1 MKKEKTM
8 QIQTKKL
15 NRVRLLNWMYFGYE
29 TFPINQGSV
38 LISGENAA
46 GKSTVLDAIQMVLTG
61 NSTKFNKAANEN
73 SDRDL
78 KSYVR
83 CKIDTTEK
91 TYLREG
97 NVISNIALEFYEEK
111 ENRWF
116 VIGVHI
122 TSGNENENPAKRWYI
137 ENGQLEDFSF
147 LTEENKPSMA
157 DEFRNKGEKVKF
169 IKTVNEYKENLR
181 HRLGNLEDKFFEVI
195 LKALAFRPVDNVKD
209 FINRY
214 VLTEKNIDV
223 QSLRESIDVLNEF
236 EQTLKKA
243 KQERDVLGEILKR
256 FSEIEENEHN
266 KEVNDMLMK
275 IVDKDILEK
284 SKEDG
289 LSQIRID
296 NQKLKNTISEKNNI
310 EEQLKQVRAKL
321 MQLQQTFENS
331 DYRKLTEKLQN
342 SIDKLYEEKSGEEI
356 RKQQLTDY
364 LRFLNNYLNL
374 LSKIKE
380 IPVTTEAVKNIGQ
393 NFDENQKIE
402 TVDKL
407 EAFLNKEIESIREN
421 NYEIKK
427 ERDLISEQISK
438 LENEIN
444 LLESQSIQFP
454 EETERL
460 RNCIQKEFE
469 ESGIDSPVYIFA
481 ELISITDKQWTNAI
495 EGYLNTQRFYLIV
508 EPEYYTRALQI
519 YNANKR
525 SYSQGIINF
534 KKLPETEPENNSLA
548 SLVTTEN
555 RFARRYADYVLGNV
569 ICCEQLENL
578 ENYSSAITKDCM
590 VYKNYVSRKIDPKI
604 YAKPY
609 IGKDAIEVQ
618 LKNAKNQRKVL
629 LEKLPDLRIQIET
642 YKQLEDS
649 YKHVNFDMVKSNMDS
664 PNKLVSVCERLK
676 KEQEEFDKISKNQ
689 DIIELQNQIAAYEK
703 NVDNLDSKRVS
714 LVKTETILNNSIQ
727 DTEKQLSGIDE
738 QLESKIE
745 ELTTLQD
752 YHASLYKEAFDKYL
766 DAMKHE
772 GMEKI
777 QTNYSRQKAVYDNK
791 ANRLLNGE
799 KGFTGLIQMQ
809 SNYNSTFSK
818 DFYSGL
824 AGYEQYKAQSDKL
837 NNVEIVRTEET
848 IRVSREKCE
857 DIFKNEFLSKMKESI
872 ESARYEFDN
881 LKKALKDINYG
892 EDTYKFIL
900 TPNSQKRNLYN
911 MIMADD
917 NLGTSNLFSGNFE
930 SQYKDEIDELFTKIK
945 AGDSSD
951 QAVREY
957 TDYRTYLDYDIEITK
972 KNGTVQK
979 LSAKAKSNSG
989 GESQVPFYVIMAA
1002 SLNNIYQNKNS
1013 VRLLMLDEA
1022 FNNMD
1027 EQRIASVMKFFNQLQ
1042 FQTILVAPSPKIQ
1055 DIEENVDSVLT
1066 VMREDTISFVEDF
1079 RYYGE

>member
-342 SIDKLYEEKSGEEI
+342 SIDKLYEEKSAEEI

-427 ERDLISEQISK
+427 EKDLISEQISK

-519 YNANKR
+519 YNANKK

-534 KKLPETEPENNSLA
+534 RKLPETEPENNSLA

-642 YKQLEDS
+642 CKQLEDS

>member
-91 TYLREG
+91 TYLRQG

-169 IKTVNEYKENLR
+169 IKTVNEYKESLR

-342 SIDKLYEEKSGEEI
+342 SIDKLYEEKSAEEI

-407 EAFLNKEIESIREN
+407 EAFLSKEIEFIREN

-519 YNANKR
+519 YNANKK

-590 VYKNYVSRKIDPKI
+590 VYKNYVSRKIDPRI

>member
-91 TYLREG
+91 TYLRQG

-157 DEFRNKGEKVKF
+157 DEFRNTGEKVKF

-342 SIDKLYEEKSGEEI
+342 SIDKLYEEKSVEEI
-356 RKQQLTDY
+356 RNQQLTNY

-407 EAFLNKEIESIREN
+407 EAFLSKEIEFIREN

-534 KKLPETEPENNSLA
+534 RKLPETEPENNSLA

-676 KEQEEFDKISKNQ
+676 KEQEEFDNISKNQ

>member
-1 MKKEKTM
+1 M

-29 TFPINQGSV
+29 TFPVNQGSV

-91 TYLREG
+91 TYLRQG

-342 SIDKLYEEKSGEEI
+342 SIDKLYEEKSAEEI
-356 RKQQLTDY
+356 RNQQLTDY

-407 EAFLNKEIESIREN
+407 EAFLSKEIESIREN

-427 ERDLISEQISK
+427 ERDRISEQISK

-534 KKLPETEPENNSLA
+534 RKLPETEPENNSLA

-555 RFARRYADYVLGNV
+555 RFARRYADYVLG
-569 ICCEQLENL
+569 
-578 ENYSSAITKDCM
+578 
-590 VYKNYVSRKIDPKI
+590 
-604 YAKPY
+604 
-609 IGKDAIEVQ
+609 
-618 LKNAKNQRKVL
+618 
-629 LEKLPDLRIQIET
+629 
-642 YKQLEDS
+642 
-649 YKHVNFDMVKSNMDS
+649 
-664 PNKLVSVCERLK
+664 ER
-676 KEQEEFDKISKNQ
+676 
-689 DIIELQNQIAAYEK
+689 
-703 NVDNLDSKRVS
+703 
-714 LVKTETILNNSIQ
+714 
-727 DTEKQLSGIDE
+727 
-738 QLESKIE
+738 
-745 ELTTLQD
+745 
-752 YHASLYKEAFDKYL
+752 
-766 DAMKHE
+766 
-772 GMEKI
+772 
-777 QTNYSRQKAVYDNK
+777 
-791 ANRLLNGE
+791 
-799 KGFTGLIQMQ
+799 
-809 SNYNSTFSK
+809 
-818 DFYSGL
+818 
-824 AGYEQYKAQSDKL
+824 
-837 NNVEIVRTEET
+837 
-848 IRVSREKCE
+848 
-857 DIFKNEFLSKMKESI
+857 
-872 ESARYEFDN
+872 
-881 LKKALKDINYG
+881 
-892 EDTYKFIL
+892 
-900 TPNSQKRNLYN
+900 
-911 MIMADD
+911 
-917 NLGTSNLFSGNFE
+917 
-930 SQYKDEIDELFTKIK
+930 
-945 AGDSSD
+945 
-951 QAVREY
+951 
-957 TDYRTYLDYDIEITK
+957 
-972 KNGTVQK
+972 
-979 LSAKAKSNSG
+979 
-989 GESQVPFYVIMAA
+989 
-1002 SLNNIYQNKNS
+1002 
-1013 VRLLMLDEA
+1013 
-1022 FNNMD
+1022 
-1027 EQRIASVMKFFNQLQ
+1027 
-1042 FQTILVAPSPKIQ
+1042 
-1055 DIEENVDSVLT
+1055 
-1066 VMREDTISFVEDF
+1066 
-1079 RYYGE
+1079 

>member
-91 TYLREG
+91 TYLRQG

-407 EAFLNKEIESIREN
+407 EAFLNKEIEFIREN

-777 QTNYSRQKAVYDNK
+777 HTNYSRQKAVYDNK

>member
-91 TYLREG
+91 TYLRQG

-342 SIDKLYEEKSGEEI
+342 SIDKLYEEKSVEEI
-356 RKQQLTDY
+356 RNQQLTNY

-407 EAFLNKEIESIREN
+407 EAFLNKEIEFIREN

-427 ERDLISEQISK
+427 ERDRILEQISK

-534 KKLPETEPENNSLA
+534 RKLPETEPENNSLA

-703 NVDNLDSKRVS
+703 NVDDLDSKRVS

-727 DTEKQLSGIDE
+727 DTEKQLSSIDE

-752 YHASLYKEAFDKYL
+752 YHASLYNEAFGKYL

>member
-91 TYLREG
+91 TYLRQG

-147 LTEENKPSMA
+147 LTGENKPSMA

-342 SIDKLYEEKSGEEI
+342 SIDKLYEEKSAEEI

-380 IPVTTEAVKNIGQ
+380 IPVTTEAVKNIGL

-519 YNANKR
+519 YNANKK

-534 KKLPETEPENNSLA
+534 RKLPETEPENNSLA

-714 LVKTETILNNSIQ
+714 LVKTETTLNNSIQ

-911 MIMADD
+911 MIMADN

>member
-91 TYLREG
+91 TYLRQG

-342 SIDKLYEEKSGEEI
+342 SIDKLYEEKSAEEI

-519 YNANKR
+519 YNANKK

-689 DIIELQNQIAAYEK
+689 DIIELQNQIATYEK
-703 NVDNLDSKRVS
+703 NVDKLDSKRVS

>member
-91 TYLREG
+91 TYIREG

-356 RKQQLTDY
+356 RNQQLTNY

-407 EAFLNKEIESIREN
+407 EAFLNKEIEFIREN

-427 ERDLISEQISK
+427 ERDRILEQISK

>member
-91 TYLREG
+91 TYLRQG

-157 DEFRNKGEKVKF
+157 DEFRNTGEKVKF

-342 SIDKLYEEKSGEEI
+342 SIDKLYEEKSVEEI
-356 RKQQLTDY
+356 RNQQLTNY

-407 EAFLNKEIESIREN
+407 EAFLNKEIESIREK

-427 ERDLISEQISK
+427 EKDLISEQISK

-534 KKLPETEPENNSLA
+534 RKLPETEPENNSLA

>member
-1 MKKEKTM
+1 M

-91 TYLREG
+91 TYLRQG

-356 RKQQLTDY
+356 RNQQLTNY

-407 EAFLNKEIESIREN
+407 EAFLNKEIEFIREN

-427 ERDLISEQISK
+427 ERDRILEQISK

-676 KEQEEFDKISKNQ
+676 KEQEEFDNISKNQ

-714 LVKTETILNNSIQ
+714 LVKTETTLNNSIQ

-1002 SLNNIYQNKNS
+1002 SLNNIYHNKNS

>member
-1 MKKEKTM
+1 M

-29 TFPINQGSV
+29 TFPVNQGSV

-91 TYLREG
+91 TYLRQG

-256 FSEIEENEHN
+256 FNEIEENEHN

-284 SKEDG
+284 SKEER

-342 SIDKLYEEKSGEEI
+342 SIDKLYEEKSAEEI
-356 RKQQLTDY
+356 RNQQLTDY

-407 EAFLNKEIESIREN
+407 EAFLSKEIESIREN

-427 ERDLISEQISK
+427 ERDRISEQISK

-534 KKLPETEPENNSLA
+534 RKLPETEPENISLA

-555 RFARRYADYVLGNV
+555 RFARRYADYVLG
-569 ICCEQLENL
+569 
-578 ENYSSAITKDCM
+578 
-590 VYKNYVSRKIDPKI
+590 
-604 YAKPY
+604 
-609 IGKDAIEVQ
+609 
-618 LKNAKNQRKVL
+618 
-629 LEKLPDLRIQIET
+629 
-642 YKQLEDS
+642 
-649 YKHVNFDMVKSNMDS
+649 
-664 PNKLVSVCERLK
+664 ER
-676 KEQEEFDKISKNQ
+676 
-689 DIIELQNQIAAYEK
+689 
-703 NVDNLDSKRVS
+703 
-714 LVKTETILNNSIQ
+714 
-727 DTEKQLSGIDE
+727 
-738 QLESKIE
+738 
-745 ELTTLQD
+745 
-752 YHASLYKEAFDKYL
+752 
-766 DAMKHE
+766 
-772 GMEKI
+772 
-777 QTNYSRQKAVYDNK
+777 
-791 ANRLLNGE
+791 
-799 KGFTGLIQMQ
+799 
-809 SNYNSTFSK
+809 
-818 DFYSGL
+818 
-824 AGYEQYKAQSDKL
+824 
-837 NNVEIVRTEET
+837 
-848 IRVSREKCE
+848 
-857 DIFKNEFLSKMKESI
+857 
-872 ESARYEFDN
+872 
-881 LKKALKDINYG
+881 
-892 EDTYKFIL
+892 
-900 TPNSQKRNLYN
+900 
-911 MIMADD
+911 
-917 NLGTSNLFSGNFE
+917 
-930 SQYKDEIDELFTKIK
+930 
-945 AGDSSD
+945 
-951 QAVREY
+951 
-957 TDYRTYLDYDIEITK
+957 
-972 KNGTVQK
+972 
-979 LSAKAKSNSG
+979 
-989 GESQVPFYVIMAA
+989 
-1002 SLNNIYQNKNS
+1002 
-1013 VRLLMLDEA
+1013 
-1022 FNNMD
+1022 
-1027 EQRIASVMKFFNQLQ
+1027 
-1042 FQTILVAPSPKIQ
+1042 
-1055 DIEENVDSVLT
+1055 
-1066 VMREDTISFVEDF
+1066 
-1079 RYYGE
+1079 

>member
-1 MKKEKTM
+1 M

-15 NRVRLLNWMYFGYE
+15 NRVRLVNWMYFGYE

-91 TYLREG
+91 TYLRQG

-342 SIDKLYEEKSGEEI
+342 SIDKLYEEKSAEEI
-356 RKQQLTDY
+356 RNQQLTDY

-407 EAFLNKEIESIREN
+407 EAFLSKEIEFIREN

-525 SYSQGIINF
+525 S
-534 KKLPETEPENNSLA
+534 
-548 SLVTTEN
+548 
-555 RFARRYADYVLGNV
+555 
-569 ICCEQLENL
+569 
-578 ENYSSAITKDCM
+578 
-590 VYKNYVSRKIDPKI
+590 
-604 YAKPY
+604 
-609 IGKDAIEVQ
+609 
-618 LKNAKNQRKVL
+618 
-629 LEKLPDLRIQIET
+629 
-642 YKQLEDS
+642 
-649 YKHVNFDMVKSNMDS
+649 
-664 PNKLVSVCERLK
+664 
-676 KEQEEFDKISKNQ
+676 
-689 DIIELQNQIAAYEK
+689 
-703 NVDNLDSKRVS
+703 
-714 LVKTETILNNSIQ
+714 
-727 DTEKQLSGIDE
+727 
-738 QLESKIE
+738 
-745 ELTTLQD
+745 
-752 YHASLYKEAFDKYL
+752 
-766 DAMKHE
+766 
-772 GMEKI
+772 
-777 QTNYSRQKAVYDNK
+777 
-791 ANRLLNGE
+791 
-799 KGFTGLIQMQ
+799 
-809 SNYNSTFSK
+809 
-818 DFYSGL
+818 
-824 AGYEQYKAQSDKL
+824 
-837 NNVEIVRTEET
+837 
-848 IRVSREKCE
+848 
-857 DIFKNEFLSKMKESI
+857 
-872 ESARYEFDN
+872 
-881 LKKALKDINYG
+881 
-892 EDTYKFIL
+892 
-900 TPNSQKRNLYN
+900 
-911 MIMADD
+911 
-917 NLGTSNLFSGNFE
+917 
-930 SQYKDEIDELFTKIK
+930 
-945 AGDSSD
+945 
-951 QAVREY
+951 
-957 TDYRTYLDYDIEITK
+957 
-972 KNGTVQK
+972 
-979 LSAKAKSNSG
+979 
-989 GESQVPFYVIMAA
+989 
-1002 SLNNIYQNKNS
+1002 
-1013 VRLLMLDEA
+1013 
-1022 FNNMD
+1022 
-1027 EQRIASVMKFFNQLQ
+1027 
-1042 FQTILVAPSPKIQ
+1042 
-1055 DIEENVDSVLT
+1055 
-1066 VMREDTISFVEDF
+1066 
-1079 RYYGE
+1079 

>member
-91 TYLREG
+91 TYLRQG

-342 SIDKLYEEKSGEEI
+342 SIDKLYEEKSAEEI

-407 EAFLNKEIESIREN
+407 EAFLSKEIEFIREN

-427 ERDLISEQISK
+427 ERDRISEQISK

>member
-91 TYLREG
+91 TYLRQG

-342 SIDKLYEEKSGEEI
+342 SIDKLYEEKSAEEI

-407 EAFLNKEIESIREN
+407 EAFLSKEIEFIREN

-534 KKLPETEPENNSLA
+534 RKLPETEPENNSLA

>member
-1 MKKEKTM
+1 M

-29 TFPINQGSV
+29 TFPVNQGSV

-91 TYLREG
+91 TYLRQG

-214 VLTEKNIDV
+214 VLTEKNIYV

-266 KEVNDMLMK
+266 KKVNDMLMK

-284 SKEDG
+284 SKEER

-342 SIDKLYEEKSGEEI
+342 SIDKLYEEKSAEEI
-356 RKQQLTDY
+356 RNQQLTDY

-407 EAFLNKEIESIREN
+407 EAFLSKEIESIREN

-427 ERDLISEQISK
+427 ERDRISEQISK

-534 KKLPETEPENNSLA
+534 RKLPETEPENNSLA
-548 SLVTTEN
+548 SLVITEN
-555 RFARRYADYVLGNV
+555 RFARRYADYVLG
-569 ICCEQLENL
+569 
-578 ENYSSAITKDCM
+578 
-590 VYKNYVSRKIDPKI
+590 
-604 YAKPY
+604 
-609 IGKDAIEVQ
+609 
-618 LKNAKNQRKVL
+618 
-629 LEKLPDLRIQIET
+629 
-642 YKQLEDS
+642 
-649 YKHVNFDMVKSNMDS
+649 
-664 PNKLVSVCERLK
+664 ER
-676 KEQEEFDKISKNQ
+676 
-689 DIIELQNQIAAYEK
+689 
-703 NVDNLDSKRVS
+703 
-714 LVKTETILNNSIQ
+714 
-727 DTEKQLSGIDE
+727 
-738 QLESKIE
+738 
-745 ELTTLQD
+745 
-752 YHASLYKEAFDKYL
+752 
-766 DAMKHE
+766 
-772 GMEKI
+772 
-777 QTNYSRQKAVYDNK
+777 
-791 ANRLLNGE
+791 
-799 KGFTGLIQMQ
+799 
-809 SNYNSTFSK
+809 
-818 DFYSGL
+818 
-824 AGYEQYKAQSDKL
+824 
-837 NNVEIVRTEET
+837 
-848 IRVSREKCE
+848 
-857 DIFKNEFLSKMKESI
+857 
-872 ESARYEFDN
+872 
-881 LKKALKDINYG
+881 
-892 EDTYKFIL
+892 
-900 TPNSQKRNLYN
+900 
-911 MIMADD
+911 
-917 NLGTSNLFSGNFE
+917 
-930 SQYKDEIDELFTKIK
+930 
-945 AGDSSD
+945 
-951 QAVREY
+951 
-957 TDYRTYLDYDIEITK
+957 
-972 KNGTVQK
+972 
-979 LSAKAKSNSG
+979 
-989 GESQVPFYVIMAA
+989 
-1002 SLNNIYQNKNS
+1002 
-1013 VRLLMLDEA
+1013 
-1022 FNNMD
+1022 
-1027 EQRIASVMKFFNQLQ
+1027 
-1042 FQTILVAPSPKIQ
+1042 
-1055 DIEENVDSVLT
+1055 
-1066 VMREDTISFVEDF
+1066 
-1079 RYYGE
+1079 

>member
-1 MKKEKTM
+1 M

-91 TYLREG
+91 TYLRQG

-407 EAFLNKEIESIREN
+407 EAFLSKEIESIREN

-427 ERDLISEQISK
+427 ERDRILEQISK

-534 KKLPETEPENNSLA
+534 RKLPETEPENNSLA

>member
-91 TYLREG
+91 TYLRQG

-342 SIDKLYEEKSGEEI
+342 SIDKLYEEKSAEEI

-407 EAFLNKEIESIREN
+407 EAFLNKEIEFIREN

-534 KKLPETEPENNSLA
+534 RKLPETEPENNSLA

>member
-1 MKKEKTM
+1 M

-91 TYLREG
+91 TYLRQG

-342 SIDKLYEEKSGEEI
+342 SIDKLYEEKSVEEI
-356 RKQQLTDY
+356 RNQQLTDY

-427 ERDLISEQISK
+427 EKDLISEQISK

-752 YHASLYKEAFDKYL
+752 YHASLYNEAFGKYF

>member
-91 TYLREG
+91 TYLRQG

-157 DEFRNKGEKVKF
+157 DEFRNTGEKVKF

-342 SIDKLYEEKSGEEI
+342 SIDKLYEEKSAEEI

-407 EAFLNKEIESIREN
+407 EAFLSKEIESIREN

-569 ICCEQLENL
+569 ICCELLENL

-1002 SLNNIYQNKNS
+1002 SLNNIYHNKNS

-1027 EQRIASVMKFFNQLQ
+1027 EQRIASIMKFFNQLQ